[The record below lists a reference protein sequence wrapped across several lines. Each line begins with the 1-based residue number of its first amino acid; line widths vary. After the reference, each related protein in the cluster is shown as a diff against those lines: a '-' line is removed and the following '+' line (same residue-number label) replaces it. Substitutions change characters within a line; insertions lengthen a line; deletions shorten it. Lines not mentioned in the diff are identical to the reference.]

1 MSISIFVFQWH
12 ISFRVIQTSYFVE
25 IFFDVLKLNI
35 EKSHCWKEENE
46 IAFLCW
52 SSAKTRVES
61 SREEIRAGEFGASD
75 ELVLTTING
84 SCWNLE
90 KTRASSCS
98 SCNYVDDKSQ
108 KPWYIHIK
116 KEFTKDRLVVNY
128 LICILC
134 IPPVLEKR

>member
-1 MSISIFVFQWH
+1 MSIFIFVFQWY

-61 SREEIRAGEFGASD
+61 IRQEIRAEDFDVSN
-75 ELVLTTING
+75 EMVNFYHMEYLTA
-84 SCWNLE
+84 
-90 KTRASSCS
+90 RM
-98 SCNYVDDKSQ
+98 Y
-108 KPWYIHIK
+108 
-116 KEFTKDRLVVNY
+116 
-128 LICILC
+128 
-134 IPPVLEKR
+134 KRHTQQCT